1 MGVEDPIERLRAVQG
16 RMSAIKSSHE
26 GAISYGIL
34 GVIGRTP
41 PVVEERLVNFFAAE
55 GTMVLTNVPGPRQVV
70 TLAGTGCRESWS
82 GLPARAGSG

>member
-1 MGVEDPIERLRAVQG
+1 MGVEDPIERLRAVRR
-16 RMSAIKSSHE
+16 RMGAIKSSHE
-26 GAISYGIL
+26 ISYGIL

-82 GLPARAGSG
+82 GLPARAGSA